1 MAVLWETIMGNRRS
15 IRSFV
20 QLAPLACAPLACAP
34 LFVALFLALS
44 MGTAAP
50 VSAQQ
55 AVGIDP
61 GRDCQ
66 TIRTCNF
73 SRTGAYR
80 GCLSSY
86 TCRTCRMVSV
96 RCTGSEVASGRRQ
109 CQQFVCS
116 WGG

>member
-1 MAVLWETIMGNRRS
+1 MAKRGPGRRLKLLAATIG
-15 IRSFV
+15 
-20 QLAPLACAPLACAP
+20 APLMLA
-34 LFVALFLALS
+34 FALGLALGS
-44 MGTAAP
+44 SST
-50 VSAQQ
+50 VKAQQ

-73 SRTGAYR
+73 SRRGAYR

-86 TCRTCRMVSV
+86 TCRTCRMVPV
-96 RCTGSEVASGRRQ
+96 RCSRSDLASGRRQ
-109 CQQFVCS
+109 CQEFVCN

>member
-1 MAVLWETIMGNRRS
+1 MDDRGHLRRLS
-15 IRSFV
+15 A
-20 QLAPLACAPLACAP
+20 LAAIACAPLVLAFAVGTSSP
-34 LFVALFLALS
+34 VA
-44 MGTAAP
+44 
-50 VSAQQ
+50 AQQ

-73 SRTGAYR
+73 SRRGSYR

-86 TCRTCRMVSV
+86 TCRICRPQRV
-96 RCTGSEVASGRRQ
+96 RCSPSDIATGRTRCTEL
-109 CQQFVCS
+109 VCA

>member
-1 MAVLWETIMGNRRS
+1 MGYRGFVRRLGRLTALASAPFLLMLAVGAFS
-15 IRSFV
+15 
-20 QLAPLACAPLACAP
+20 
-34 LFVALFLALS
+34 
-44 MGTAAP
+44 P
-50 VSAQQ
+50 VNAQQ

-73 SRTGAYR
+73 SRGGTYR

-86 TCRTCRMVSV
+86 TCRICRPQRV
-96 RCTGSEVASGRRQ
+96 RCSASDIASGRRQ
-109 CQQFVCS
+109 CTELICT

>member
-1 MAVLWETIMGNRRS
+1 MEHHGFLRRLS
-15 IRSFV
+15 G
-20 QLAPLACAPLACAP
+20 LAAIASAPFL
-34 LFVALFLALS
+34 LTLALGAS
-44 MGTAAP
+44 SP

-55 AVGIDP
+55 AVGVDP

-73 SRTGAYR
+73 SRGGSYR

-86 TCRTCRMVSV
+86 TCRICRPQRV
-96 RCTGSEVASGRRQ
+96 RCTPSDLASGRRQ
-109 CQQFVCS
+109 CTELICS

>member
-1 MAVLWETIMGNRRS
+1 MERCHLARRLIRLVTAAGVLWG
-15 IRSFV
+15 
-20 QLAPLACAPLACAP
+20 
-34 LFVALFLALS
+34 LAL
-44 MGTAAP
+44 AAGSSAP
-50 VSAQQ
+50 ASAQQ

-73 SRTGAYR
+73 SRRGAYR

-86 TCRTCRMVSV
+86 SCRICRPQRV
-96 RCTGSEVASGRRQ
+96 RCSPSDIASGRRQ
-109 CQQFVCS
+109 CTELICT

>member
-1 MAVLWETIMGNRRS
+1 MPRLR
-15 IRSFV
+15 
-20 QLAPLACAPLACAP
+20 
-34 LFVALFLALS
+34 ALS
-44 MGTAAP
+44 MWLCAGLAITLVVLADASSP

-66 TIRTCNF
+66 TVRTCNF
-73 SRTGAYR
+73 SRTARVR

-86 TCRTCRMVSV
+86 TCRTCRLVAARCSLAGRTRCQEMV
-96 RCTGSEVASGRRQ
+96 CT
-109 CQQFVCS
+109 

>member
-1 MAVLWETIMGNRRS
+1 MD
-15 IRSFV
+15 IRSSLRRV
-20 QLAPLACAPLACAP
+20 MQLAAIVCAPFL
-34 LFVALFLALS
+34 LALFL
-44 MGTAAP
+44 GTAAP

-73 SRTGAYR
+73 TRRGAVR

-86 TCRTCRMVSV
+86 TCRVCRMVSV
-96 RCTGSEVASGRRQ
+96 RCTRSDLATGRRQ
-109 CQQFVCS
+109 CQEFVCS